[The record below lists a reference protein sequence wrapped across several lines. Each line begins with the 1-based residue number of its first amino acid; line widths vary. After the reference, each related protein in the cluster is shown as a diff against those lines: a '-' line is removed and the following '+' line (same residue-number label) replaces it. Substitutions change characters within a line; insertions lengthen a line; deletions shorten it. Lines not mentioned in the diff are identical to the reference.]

1 MLERNTDY
9 TRAEI
14 AEAITG
20 EPMNPQIWNQG
31 YVDTGHA
38 IVLLVTLEKT
48 GFDPKHRY
56 EDVLRTSEGVVTG
69 ISWVSQ
75 NRHSQTSRAGQRMS
89 THAELGVPVHLCVRR
104 TKKVKGG
111 KAAPFTYYGRV
122 QFMSWAGNQPI
133 TVEWRL
139 EQ

>member
-1 MLERNTDY
+1 MLDQRKEY

-20 EPMNPQIWNQG
+20 APMNPQVWNQG
-31 YVDTGHA
+31 YIDTGDA
-38 IVLLVTLEKT
+38 IVLLVTLEKA

-56 EDVLRTSEGVVTG
+56 SDVLRTSKGVVTG
-69 ISWVSQ
+69 ITWTSQ
-75 NRHSQTSRAGQRMS
+75 NRHSQASKAGVRMS
-89 THAELGVPVHLCVRR
+89 THAARGIPVHLCVRK
-104 TKKVKGG
+104 TKKIKGG
-111 KAAPFTYYGRV
+111 KAAPFTYHGRV
-122 QFMSWAGNQPI
+122 QFVEWSGNKPI